1 MRLAAIDVGSNSLHM
16 VIADVSADGHI
27 EVVDR
32 VKEMVRL
39 GRSAFTTGHLTPE
52 AMHLATSTLTTFGR
66 LARAR
71 HVERLRIVATSAV
84 REARNGAAFV
94 RRLRRQT
101 ELPVRVISGAEEA
114 RLIYRAARYALGL
127 DGGPY
132 LLVDVGGGSVELVL
146 VQDGR
151 ALWLRSLPLGA
162 ARLSEQFLLHD
173 PPRPAEVRQ
182 LEKHLRRE
190 MGDVL
195 ADARRAAWYERS
207 ALRGQSRRWWRW
219 RAPYEASRSSG
230 CTALSC
236 RQGTSPVCAGVCW
249 RSEPCG
255 ARIFPAWTPSA
266 SI

>member
-16 VIADVSADGHI
+16 VIADVSADGRI

-101 ELPVRVISGAEEA
+101 GLPVRVISGAEEA

-127 DGGPY
+127 DGGPH

-195 ADARRAAWYERS
+195 ADARRIYIYFGLLAVGASGATAIVISLVSFAGIWLLVR
-207 ALRGQSRRWWRW
+207 LRGEEPVRRPR
-219 RAPYEASRSSG
+219 RRS
-230 CTALSC
+230 
-236 RQGTSPVCAGVCW
+236 
-249 RSEPCG
+249 
-255 ARIFPAWTPSA
+255 
-266 SI
+266 

>member
-52 AMHLATSTLTTFGR
+52 AMNLATSTLTTFGR

-101 ELPVRVISGAEEA
+101 GLPVRVISGAEEA

-162 ARLSEQFLLHD
+162 ARLSERFLLHD

-190 MGDVL
+190 MGDVH
-195 ADARRAAWYERS
+195 AARAWYERS